1 MIDKL
6 NEEISKFLSSFLDA
20 EDEKLS
26 LIEKKCSSTITDD
39 LDKGHITSNVCMI
52 AASILKTNPKEIADA
67 LVKWLKETDNFYK
80 IESAGPGF
88 INVTLKRSDFVST
101 VNKINKDSQK
111 YGESNYGNQY
121 KLSSFQPTQLAL
133 CMLGME
139 EELPMEMQ

>member
-6 NEEISKFLSSFLDA
+6 DEEISKFLSSFLDA

-39 LDKGHITSNVCMI
+39 LDKGHISSNVCMI
-52 AASILKTNPKEIADA
+52 AASILKKNPKEIADA
-67 LVKWLKETDNFYK
+67 LVKWLKETDNFYQ

-101 VNKINKDSQK
+101 INKINKDSQK
-111 YGESNYGNQY
+111 YGESN
-121 KLSSFQPTQLAL
+121 
-133 CMLGME
+133 
-139 EELPMEMQ
+139 